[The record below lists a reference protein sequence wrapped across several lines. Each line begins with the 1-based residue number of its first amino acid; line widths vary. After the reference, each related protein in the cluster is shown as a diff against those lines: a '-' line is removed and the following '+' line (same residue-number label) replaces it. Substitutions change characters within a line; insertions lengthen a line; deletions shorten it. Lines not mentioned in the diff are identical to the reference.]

1 MTARSGLL
9 SPEEFREDLALV
21 AAKLDNRPGRTWRPL
36 QDANDEA
43 ELLYNARSDWDS
55 WRRDVDFYDE
65 GYLIW
70 LEADVKI
77 RQMTNGTKSLDDFC
91 KIFHGGDNNGPEVKP
106 YMFED
111 VVAAMNKSRSI
122 RLENIF
128 YDTVAITQ
136 PSRAAGRNR
145 KKRLEIGLQGYDE

>member
-1 MTARSGLL
+1 MKDDLLWVYEGLTEYLGAILTARSGLL

-21 AAKLDNRPGRTWRPL
+21 AVIMDNRPGRTWRPL

-43 ELLYNARSDWDS
+43 QLLYNTRSDWDS

-77 RQMTNGTKSLDDFC
+77 RQSQTA
-91 KIFHGGDNNGPEVKP
+91 I
-106 YMFED
+106 
-111 VVAAMNKSRSI
+111 SRSTTSVKSSMAEKTTAP
-122 RLENIF
+122 R
-128 YDTVAITQ
+128 
-136 PSRAAGRNR
+136 
-145 KKRLEIGLQGYDE
+145 